1 MAIDMKVEIAE
12 AARKLLMEKKVK
24 KLTVKDIVDECHI
37 TRQAF
42 YYHFEDIPDMF
53 RWVLEKGAQLIREA
67 GLGKD
72 GEERLRYF
80 MLMAINALPRVK
92 KSIQTNYGDEIV
104 RILTQQVYDLFEQT
118 VEENNLYQQCS
129 RSELKFILRYHSQ
142 AIMGILANWTEEDT
156 KNLDKIV
163 HQIYFIMTEG
173 VSPFSYTAFLQKGRS
188 VKVFYTPPFLSL
200 HLNVNGN

>member
-104 RILTQQVYDLFEQT
+104 RIITQQVYDLFEQT

-173 VSPFSYTAFLQKGRS
+173 VSPFS
-188 VKVFYTPPFLSL
+188 
-200 HLNVNGN
+200 

>member
-92 KSIQTNYGDEIV
+92 KD
-104 RILTQQVYDLFEQT
+104 R
-118 VEENNLYQQCS
+118 
-129 RSELKFILRYHSQ
+129 K
-142 AIMGILANWTEEDT
+142 
-156 KNLDKIV
+156 
-163 HQIYFIMTEG
+163 
-173 VSPFSYTAFLQKGRS
+173 S
-188 VKVFYTPPFLSL
+188 VV
-200 HLNVNGN
+200 

>member
-1 MAIDMKVEIAE
+1 MVERRLAKANVASSNLVFRSKRTISSGLMAIDMKVEIAE

-173 VSPFSYTAFLQKGRS
+173 VSPFS
-188 VKVFYTPPFLSL
+188 
-200 HLNVNGN
+200 